1 MTIVLIWRMNINN
14 TQKRKKLIDKKT
26 ARTRWPLESKK
37 SWRDFSQNL
46 LVPSFSS
53 AYLLPSSTFSG
64 SNIWVF
70 DTWILSMM
78 IDIASASSGL
88 AKAYSGTQSPLTGME
103 GRRYGGQRSSPN
115 KVRMLDLFHFSSIR
129 LGLHV
134 WRSSSL
140 LPCRKNFSSFVY
152 IFIGPKSD
160 HCLPLSIRQCIT
172 DWLLFSRF
180 DWYKFGP
187 DFVAKD

>member
-1 MTIVLIWRMNINN
+1 MNINN

-26 ARTRWPLESKK
+26 ARTRRPLELKK
-37 SWRDFSQNL
+37 SRRDFSQNL
-46 LVPSFSS
+46 LVPSFPS

-78 IDIASASSGL
+78 IDIACASSGL
-88 AKAYSGTQSPLTGME
+88 ARAYSGTQSLLMGMD
-103 GRRYGGQRSSPN
+103 GRRYGGQRPSPN
-115 KVRMLDLFHFSSIR
+115 KVRMLDLFHISSVK

-140 LPCRKNFSSFVY
+140 LPYRKKTFP
-152 IFIGPKSD
+152 IA
-160 HCLPLSIRQCIT
+160 LLSIYLCVRLVGRWAISNAHLDEDNKSKSKTQQSASTFAGNGGIP
-172 DWLLFSRF
+172 SGR
-180 DWYKFGP
+180 Y
-187 DFVAKD
+187 

>member
-1 MTIVLIWRMNINN
+1 MTIVLIWRMNNNN

-88 AKAYSGTQSPLTGME
+88 ARAYSGRQSPLMGME
-103 GRRYGGQRSSPN
+103 GRRNGGQRSSSN
-115 KVRMLDLFHFSSIR
+115 KVRMLDLFHFSLVR

-140 LPCRKNFSSFVY
+140 LPCSKKLFLGRSY
-152 IFIGPKSD
+152 Y
-160 HCLPLSIRQCIT
+160 LSIYLCVRLVGRWTISNAHLNEENKCKRIT
-172 DWLLFSRF
+172 QHISIHFCR
-180 DWYKFGP
+180 
-187 DFVAKD
+187 

>member
-26 ARTRWPLESKK
+26 ARTRRPLELKK
-37 SWRDFSQNL
+37 SRRDFSQNL

-53 AYLLPSSTFSG
+53 PYLLPSSTFSG

-78 IDIASASSGL
+78 IDIDSASSGL
-88 AKAYSGTQSPLTGME
+88 ARAYSGTQSPLMGMD

-115 KVRMLDLFHFSSIR
+115 KVRMLDLFHFSSVK
-129 LGLHV
+129 LGLQD
-134 WRSSSL
+134 WRSSLL
-140 LPCRKNFSSFVY
+140 LPCRKSVPPFFQLNRWCCRSV
-152 IFIGPKSD
+152 SD
-160 HCLPLSIRQCIT
+160 
-172 DWLLFSRF
+172 
-180 DWYKFGP
+180 
-187 DFVAKD
+187 